1 MRALLASIR
10 AAHPRVVQN
19 SPSEVHMKHRL
30 ITSLAAPA
38 ALGMLIWAFGPLLLS
53 APALASTSFSS
64 AYRDAVAA
72 DSPVAYYR
80 MDEISGS
87 RAGTSG
93 SYQGSPKLGASSLL
107 NSDSADKSVD
117 FDGSNDRITANAV
130 TGMSTWRGISFE
142 AWIEVTR
149 NAPSSEEH
157 IVQFST
163 SSGGHAP
170 GLFHDNSNKLKW
182 ATGSTTDFA
191 IADKVTSLNTV
202 YHVVGTT
209 GENDV
214 SKLYINGVL
223 QNATGVM
230 KERPSSSSQF
240 SVGADYD
247 GSNAVSFWK
256 GRLDEVAVYDYALS
270 QAQVSNHYHAGNGS
284 PSSTTTTNP
293 TTTTMPSST
302 STTTTGPT
310 TTTTMPTSTTTT
322 SPTTTTTVPT
332 QSACKGVTVSAGA
345 NLAAAVANAGSGTT
359 FCLQSG
365 TYSVG
370 SSSVKP
376 KDNDKLIGVPVH
388 VGSDGSITAT
398 SKIVGSG
405 AAIIDLH
412 NVNGVTLQNLDVSG
426 ARGTEGCKPLCGRGI
441 SQGDNLTVSYTRVH
455 DNMNAGIGGG
465 GAGASLMQVELDHNG
480 SSTFT
485 GCCAGGV
492 KSSDAYTITNSYIHD
507 NIGNGV
513 WQDVCGKNFVVT
525 NNTITNNTKSGVRY
539 EHNQNCSG
547 SATITGNV
555 VKNNNTSGESGA
567 AGVTINSAPG
577 ATVAF
582 NVFGGNQK
590 AGVSVGGTRGPT
602 SGTSIHNSTMNK
614 DALKGCDRSGV
625 TCTNNG

>member
-1 MRALLASIR
+1 VKKNFLSTLAI
-10 AAHPRVVQN
+10 PVV
-19 SPSEVHMKHRL
+19 VATM
-30 ITSLAAPA
+30 
-38 ALGMLIWAFGPLLLS
+38 MWAFGPMLLIG
-53 APALASTSFSS
+53 PAQANTSNS
-64 AYRDAVAA
+64 AYKDVVAA

-80 MDEISGS
+80 MDE
-87 RAGTSG
+87 TSG
-93 SYQGSPKLGASSLL
+93 TKAGDSGTYQGSPKFGAASLL
-107 NSDSADKSVD
+107 NSDPADKSVD
-117 FDGSNDRITANAV
+117 FDGSNDRITANSV
-130 TGMSTWRGISFE
+130 TGKSNWKGISFE
-142 AWIEVTR
+142 AWVEVTR

-182 ATGSTTDFA
+182 ATGSSSDFA
-191 IADKVTSLNTV
+191 IADKGTTPNTV
-202 YHVVGTT
+202 YYVVGTT
-209 GENDV
+209 ADNDV
-214 SKLYINGVL
+214 TRLYIDGVL
-223 QNATGVM
+223 QNATGKM
-230 KERPSSSSQF
+230 TERPSSSYQF

-247 GSNAVSFWK
+247 RSKAVSFWK

-270 QAQVSNHYHAGNGS
+270 QAQISNHYSAGHGAAS
-284 PSSTTTTNP
+284 STTTTSTPSSTSTTTTNP
-293 TTTTMPSST
+293 ITTTTMPT

-332 QSACKGVTVSAGA
+332 HSACHGVTVSAGA
-345 NLAAAVANAGSGTT
+345 NLASAVANAGSGTT

-370 SSSVKP
+370 SSAVKP

-388 VGSDGSITAT
+388 VGSDGSIAAT

-405 AAIIDLH
+405 DAVIDLH
-412 NVNGVTLQNLDVSG
+412 NANGVTIQNLDVSG
-426 ARGTEGCKPLCGRGI
+426 AKGKESCKPQCGRGI
-441 SQGDNLTVSYTRVH
+441 SQGGNLTVSYTRVH
-455 DNMNAGIGGG
+455 NNMNAGIGGLKG
-465 GAGASLMQVELDHNG
+465 GGSLTQVELDHNG
-480 SSTFT
+480 SSTFS

-492 KSSDAYTITNSYIHD
+492 KSSDDYTISNSYIHD

-525 NNTITNNTKSGVRY
+525 NNTISNNTKSGVRY

-555 VKNNNTSGESGA
+555 VKSNNSSSDGGA

-582 NVFGGNQK
+582 NVFGGNNK
-590 AGVSVGGTRGPT
+590 AGVFVGGTRGPT

-625 TCTNNG
+625 SCTNNG